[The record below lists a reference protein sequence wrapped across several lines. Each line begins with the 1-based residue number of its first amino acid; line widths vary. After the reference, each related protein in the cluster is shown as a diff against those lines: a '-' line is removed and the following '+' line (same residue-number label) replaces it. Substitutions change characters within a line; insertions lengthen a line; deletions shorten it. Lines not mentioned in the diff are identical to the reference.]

1 MSTMTVLVTGASAG
15 FGAAI
20 ARKFITEGHRV
31 VAAGRRQERLKAL
44 AGELGTDRIY
54 SVLLDV
60 RDRSAV
66 EAAGSALPPEFAE
79 IDVVAEKDGCA
90 ARRQPPSATN
100 NGSA

>member
-1 MSTMTVLVTGASAG
+1 MSMTVFVTGASAG
-15 FGAAI
+15 FGAAM

-54 SVLLDV
+54 PVLLDV

-66 EAAGSALPPEFAE
+66 EAAVSALPPEFAE
-79 IDVVAEKDGCA
+79 IDVAVNKYGLGLCLRPHRAGH
-90 ARRQPPSATN
+90 
-100 NGSA
+100 